1 MDGAFD
7 VLFRNIERS
16 TNPEELLKEIIK
28 WEGVSSHAQLF
39 AFGAMQ
45 RLRDLGWKIPKYA
58 RDIQNEGR
66 RLMVKELLSRE
77 YSRVSEK
84 TLNVYVSNFNKFLR
98 MDDEEFKKLERI
110 TITHSRGRHGGLMA
124 LSEVEIPVSV
134 SAVAQLGER
143 RIEVEK
149 EEEEEGQDE
158 SEEGIDDDVDA
169 IEDDA
174 NEDGLASDGVAGE
187 AADEADGS
195 VAPRRSSRVRA
206 GLAGQQESVSES
218 DSGSVD
224 AKVHSR
230 RPARRAVQDNFV
242 VERPSKRIALDSSMM
257 LNDLLHTTQWVRRMH
272 THMQDRANQC
282 MMLVQA
288 LATLEALDRDPR
300 EFSPKEQEHS
310 FGLLRGRAEV
320 LDNLY
325 MKGERFMVLLVC
337 VCVV

>member
-16 TNPEELLKEIIK
+16 TDPEELLKEIIR

-39 AFGAMQ
+39 AFSAMQ

-58 RDIQNEGR
+58 RDIQNEEK
-66 RLMVKELLSRE
+66 RLMVKELLSKE

-98 MDDEEFKKLERI
+98 MDDEEFKTLERI

-124 LSEVEIPVSV
+124 LSEVEIPVSL

-143 RIEVEK
+143 RIEVQE
-149 EEEEEGQDE
+149 EEEEEGLDE
-158 SEEGIDDDVDA
+158 SEEGTDDDDDA
-169 IEDDA
+169 IEDA
-174 NEDGLASDGVAGE
+174 VNEDGLASDGVAGE

-206 GLAGQQESVSES
+206 GHAGQQESVAES

-224 AKVHSR
+224 AGVHSR

-242 VERPSKRIALDSSMM
+242 DERPSKRIALDSSMM

-320 LDNLY
+320 LDTLY
-325 MKGERFMVLLVC
+325 MKG
-337 VCVV
+337 

>member
-1 MDGAFD
+1 M
-7 VLFRNIERS
+7 
-16 TNPEELLKEIIK
+16 LLPLSACSAQISM
-28 WEGVSSHAQLF
+28 SSQQTLA
-39 AFGAMQ
+39 
-45 RLRDLGWKIPKYA
+45 
-58 RDIQNEGR
+58 
-66 RLMVKELLSRE
+66 
-77 YSRVSEK
+77 EK
-84 TLNVYVSNFNKFLR
+84 T
-98 MDDEEFKKLERI
+98 
-110 TITHSRGRHGGLMA
+110 
-124 LSEVEIPVSV
+124 
-134 SAVAQLGER
+134 QLGER
-143 RIEVEK
+143 CIEVEEEEK
-149 EEEEEGQDE
+149 EEEEGLDE
-158 SEEGIDDDVDA
+158 SEEGTDDDVD
-169 IEDDA
+169 ETSGDA
-174 NEDGLASDGVAGE
+174 GNEDGLASDGVAGE

-206 GLAGQQESVSES
+206 GHAGQQESVAES

-224 AKVHSR
+224 AGVHSR

-242 VERPSKRIALDSSMM
+242 DERPSKRIALDSSMM

-325 MKGERFMVLLVC
+325 MKG
-337 VCVV
+337 

>member
-16 TNPEELLKEIIK
+16 TDPEELLKEIIK

-66 RLMVKELLSRE
+66 RLMVKELLSKE

-98 MDDEEFKKLERI
+98 MDDEEFKTLERI

-158 SEEGIDDDVDA
+158 SEEGIDEDVDA
-169 IEDDA
+169 IEDAA

-195 VAPRRSSRVRA
+195 VAPRRSSRARA
-206 GLAGQQESVSES
+206 GHAGQQQAVAES
-218 DSGSVD
+218 DFGSVD

-230 RPARRAVQDNFV
+230 RPARRAVQDKFV
-242 VERPSKRIALDSSMM
+242 VERPSKRIALESSTM
-257 LNDLLHTTQWVRRMH
+257 LNDFLHTTQHVI
-272 THMQDRANQC
+272 
-282 MMLVQA
+282 L
-288 LATLEALDRDPR
+288 TLTPSL
-300 EFSPKEQEHS
+300 SPLTPKCYPKHAIAGSCYPGGPGQEYE
-310 FGLLRGRAEV
+310 GGQPGGARGAA
-320 LDNLY
+320 
-325 MKGERFMVLLVC
+325 
-337 VCVV
+337 